1 MNGMIDITG
10 ADLVQVAKI
19 AYDLSKPQG
28 MGFMHFQP
36 GPLDAETAQQIV
48 SARTRDPGVA
58 LSMDYVHGRACKFV
72 VFRDG
77 DKLSVRDSWYD
88 HTPEQHAELVRRIR
102 ETIPGGAA

>member
-1 MNGMIDITG
+1 MNGKIDITG

-28 MGFMHFQP
+28 LGFMHFQP
-36 GPLDAETAQQIV
+36 GPLDNETARECV
-48 SARTRDPGVA
+48 DHCARIPHIA
-58 LSMDYVHGRACKFV
+58 LDMDYVNGRACKLS

-77 DKLSVRDSWYD
+77 DKLWIDDRWYD